1 MRSISLFKTGTLA
14 AGVLAAVWFLTGCS
28 SSIYRD
34 QNNWAVIEND
44 TPAFFAEYDLIY
56 LYPCQELESESGH
69 MNWVY
74 GSTGEETRRYVQQI
88 IAAQFGQRVR
98 VFSPYVPMLS
108 FREYGKIMDEY
119 KKERSHSFNFYGTR
133 LKMPIDYTV
142 DALDTYFS
150 HYHQKGRPF
159 VIYGQ
164 GQGALILYEAMKRC
178 KKVDPE
184 NGFVAAYF
192 FGIPGVQADEI
203 AADFGGRGIKP
214 ARKRNCVGVI
224 AICNIRLDGQPL
236 ENTLAL
242 ANGAVVN
249 PLSWRIDN
257 VPAEPEL
264 NPGAL
269 FFDRKEPN
277 PAHRLKVRPKFCG
290 ATVDPENGVVNITG
304 MKNVNGLK
312 LEENQFCSDAWG
324 LFSKSV
330 SQNAR
335 DRVRMYN
342 YRRNGVTLKEN

>member
-1 MRSISLFKTGTLA
+1 MRRISLFRAAALA
-14 AGVLAAVWFLTGCS
+14 LGVIAAVRLLTGCS

-34 QNNWAVIEND
+34 QNNWAIIDND

-56 LYPCQELESESGH
+56 LYPCQELESESGY

-74 GSTGEETRRYVQQI
+74 GNTGEEIRRYVQMVI
-88 IAAQFGQRVR
+88 SAQFGQRVR
-98 VFSPYVPMLS
+98 VFSPFVPMLS

-119 KKERSHSFNFYGTR
+119 KKERSHSFDFYGTR
-133 LKMPIDYTV
+133 LKVPIDYMV
-142 DALDTYFS
+142 DALDIYFS
-150 HYHQKGRPF
+150 HYHQKDQPF
-159 VIYGQ
+159 IIYGQ

-178 KKVDPE
+178 KKIDPE

-203 AADFGGRGIKP
+203 VDDFGSRGIKP
-214 ARKRNCVGVI
+214 ARKRTCVGAV
-224 AICNIRLDGQPL
+224 AICNTRLEGQPL
-236 ENTLAL
+236 DKTLAL
-242 ANGAVVN
+242 ANGAAVN
-249 PLSWRIDN
+249 PLTWRIDDA
-257 VPAEPEL
+257 PAGPEL

-269 FFDRKEPN
+269 FFDRKEVN

-304 MKNVNGLK
+304 VKDAAGLK
-312 LEENQFCSDAWG
+312 LEEHLFGSDAWG
-324 LFSKSV
+324 IFSKSV

-342 YRRNGVTLKEN
+342 FRRKGVTMKEN